1 MEAPRVQALYQR
13 FSGQPLSVVGINIQ
27 DTPAGR
33 DKVMAT
39 YGLTYPMLV
48 DEQGGTASTFNV
60 RALPTTV
67 LVDHRGLI
75 RHQGHELPPDDLI
88 RKILAEL

>member
-1 MEAPRVQALYQR
+1 MYKQYA
-13 FSGQPLSVVGINIQ
+13 GQPLSVVGINIQ

-33 DKVMAT
+33 DKVIST

-48 DEQGGTASTFNV
+48 DEQGATASTFSI

-67 LVDHRGLI
+67 LIDHRGLI
-75 RHQGHELPPDDLI
+75 RHQGHDLPPDTLIKKVLADL
-88 RKILAEL
+88 